1 MNKIIL
7 SILIA
12 FISCINLRKTA
23 EWNFE
28 TFQKEL
34 VARHNEYRKKHAA
47 SSLTILKDLT
57 ILCQKT
63 VDNCKKIGRLHHR
76 DFNLDDG
83 TLVGQNLYFTN
94 STPTGIEV
102 ADNWYS
108 EIEYY
113 DYNGDKIEEKT
124 SHFTQ
129 MVWKNT
135 KQIGCA
141 VAVGPSDDSSNNY
154 YIGCDYLPAGNILGQ
169 YSKNVSPPTPTS

>member
-12 FISCINLRKTA
+12 FISCNNLRKTA

-94 STPTGIEV
+94 STPTGNEV

-108 EIEYY
+108 DIEYY

-141 VAVGPSDDSSNNY
+141 VAVDLLMTHLIIIMLDV
-154 YIGCDYLPAGNILGQ
+154 IIYLQVTILGKKLTTFLLLLLK
-169 YSKNVSPPTPTS
+169 Y